1 MEDNLLASIR
11 NLQPVQDCDCYCSR
25 YQFLSRMPP
34 ITRAQLVNQ
43 KDLTMDKLAALVDMI
58 MLSQA
63 SVQSV
68 LAKVDADRHNAD
80 VLVIRQRPTASAPPP
95 LKEKKKGKPELCWFH
110 QKWGREAKSC
120 RKPCSWSG
128 VAKD

>member
-1 MEDNLLASIR
+1 MA
-11 NLQPVQDCDCYCSR
+11 
-25 YQFLSRMPP
+25 P

-43 KDLTMDKLAALVDMI
+43 KDLSVDELAALADTI

-80 VLVIRQRPTASAPPP
+80 VLTIPQRPSASASPPP
-95 LKEKKKGKPELCWFH
+95 KEKKKGKPELCWLT
-110 QKWGREAKSC
+110 GS
-120 RKPCSWSG
+120 
-128 VAKD
+128 